1 MKIGQGS
8 LDNNIGQTLGAG
20 QTAGVGRGYGQ
31 NGVNR
36 SQFGLDR
43 ADVSDVAQTASRV
56 LGESSAQRSQQVAN
70 LAQQYQSGQY
80 SVDPSTLS
88 SAIINNDSA
97 IDPIQS
103 SH

>member
-1 MKIGQGS
+1 
-8 LDNNIGQTLGAG
+8 
-20 QTAGVGRGYGQ
+20 
-31 NGVNR
+31 
-36 SQFGLDR
+36 
-43 ADVSDVAQTASRV
+43 V